1 MESPIV
7 LNTSTIIIIC
17 TLLFFL
23 CISIL
28 LYVKQYKIEAESKR
42 LLKESERLSK
52 LALEKEK
59 EEEEGGEQKPYEDF
73 TSGHIY

>member
-1 MESPIV
+1 MESLTV
-7 LNTSTIIIIC
+7 LNTSTIIIISI
-17 TLLFFL
+17 LLFFL

-52 LALEKEK
+52 LAIEKEK
-59 EEEEGGEQKPYEDF
+59 EEESGEKQPYEDF